1 MMHITR
7 NLKNL
12 KGINFKPNFFKNS
25 FFPSAIS
32 EWNKC
37 NLQIYDS
44 DIFESF
50 KKQTLHYIRPCQNS
64 NFKLSMPL
72 GIKLNHNDKYNFQ
85 DSIDPLCCWIK
96 FDNLLNVRMFFN
108 SSYCLLSISPTAWA
122 SNCCTIWLILNAA
135 MYTKRWVEY

>member
-1 MMHITR
+1 MIHITR

-25 FFPSAIS
+25 FFPSVIS

-50 KKQTLHYIRPCQNS
+50 KKQTMYYIRPCQNS

-72 GIKLNHNDKYNFQ
+72 GIKLKHNDKYNFQ
-85 DSIDPLCCWIK
+85 DSIDPLCC
-96 FDNLLNVRMFFN
+96 
-108 SSYCLLSISPTAWA
+108 
-122 SNCCTIWLILNAA
+122 
-135 MYTKRWVEY
+135 

>member
-1 MMHITR
+1 MIHITR

-72 GIKLNHNDKYNFQ
+72 GIKLKHNDKYNFQ
-85 DSIDPLCCWIK
+85 DSIDPLCCY
-96 FDNLLNVRMFFN
+96 LLNVRMFFN
-108 SSYCLLSISPTAWA
+108 SPIAYYLFPPLHEHPIVVQSDSYLMLLR
-122 SNCCTIWLILNAA
+122 IL
-135 MYTKRWVEY
+135 KDE

>member
-1 MMHITR
+1 MIHITR

-72 GIKLNHNDKYNFQ
+72 GIKLKHNDKYNFQ
-85 DSIDPLCCWIK
+85 DSIDALCC
-96 FDNLLNVRMFFN
+96 
-108 SSYCLLSISPTAWA
+108 
-122 SNCCTIWLILNAA
+122 
-135 MYTKRWVEY
+135 

>member
-1 MMHITR
+1 MIHITR

-44 DIFESF
+44 DIFESL

-72 GIKLNHNDKYNFQ
+72 GIKLKHNDKYNFQ

-96 FDNLLNVRMFFN
+96 FDDLLNVRMFFN
-108 SSYCLLSISPTAWA
+108 SPIAYYLFPPLHEHPIVVQSDSYLMLLR
-122 SNCCTIWLILNAA
+122 IL
-135 MYTKRWVEY
+135 KDE